1 MRTFADMQNIK
12 INRKGS
18 VSNESKETK
27 EKLEVAVVSKKC
39 QGTIAMNKFGHFVS
53 QLRADYGETHLNQKT
68 SLYTG

>member
-39 QGTIAMNKFGHFVS
+39 
-53 QLRADYGETHLNQKT
+53 
-68 SLYTG
+68 